1 MAYSCNN
8 NFRSSGPSGNSGR
21 SYGYGADR
29 KSSSRQSAPAEIKPL
44 PVPED
49 YVDQAEAV
57 MRQLSE
63 GKNSISTSKIR
74 NLLSLV
80 TEVYNVE
87 NLRTGDELCADSIAK
102 VNLMRVRVAY
112 EMGRDNKVKAFA
124 ENAKLMEYLKGISKD
139 RKDLIRFAHYM
150 EALVAFHK
158 YFGGKE
164 N

>member
-1 MAYSCNN
+1 
-8 NFRSSGPSGNSGR
+8 
-21 SYGYGADR
+21 
-29 KSSSRQSAPAEIKPL
+29 
-44 PVPED
+44 
-49 YVDQAEAV
+49 